1 MGEFAVD
8 TPSAAMPF
16 LTTNPCG
23 AQLCKRIKAG
33 GLSSSRERCPVWD
46 KQPRNKATQDTSGRD
61 SGLRLS
67 GENPL
72 LRPRSLLPSFISHL
86 QSCCLWL
93 HFTFSRGRLGKHS
106 LLCVASLSGC
116 CTRELIQHMV
126 TLMAAFKK
134 NPPHPPPPLRLLFL
148 SIWKPPLSYKGA
160 FRPRLAS
167 RGFRASR

>member
-1 MGEFAVD
+1 MTIQDIEQAIPIISITECLLPTICCLATWCWQRERAAVLLAERKSHANCDECSSYLKRFPLHSALLRMGEFAVD

-67 GENPL
+67 GESPL

-86 QSCCLWL
+86 QSSCL
-93 HFTFSRGRLGKHS
+93 
-106 LLCVASLSGC
+106 
-116 CTRELIQHMV
+116 
-126 TLMAAFKK
+126 
-134 NPPHPPPPLRLLFL
+134 
-148 SIWKPPLSYKGA
+148 
-160 FRPRLAS
+160 
-167 RGFRASR
+167 